1 MDNSSQNNQLRPPSI
16 NFADLVRSLDQ
27 PRKFDCGIVGGDPTG
42 NMTEQVLA
50 ILETYTGCP
59 KPSAEGMFKV
69 MNANPRQIRTI
80 TRMNPTGF
88 EHPVNWLPSK

>member
-1 MDNSSQNNQLRPPSI
+1 MDNSSQNNQLRSPSVD
-16 NFADLVRSLDQ
+16 FADSVRCLEQ
-27 PRKFDCGIVGGDPTG
+27 PRKFGRGIVGGDPTG

-50 ILETYTGCP
+50 ILETYTSCP

-69 MNANPRQIRTI
+69 MNTNLRQIRTI

-88 EHPVNWLPSK
+88 